1 MISGSNFHCNT
12 SVLWWIEHTPT
23 YKDTHIYI
31 YIPWQGDRQTYL
43 SAKWWTP
50 YDRFEGQTDIFYS
63 KVTDTLWQR
72 DKHVFRCKETDT
84 HILLQKDTLCFF
96 TARRQTKLFYY
107 TNVMH
112 AHILWQRDRQ
122 NYFTTQTQTHTFCG
136 KETDKTI
143 LVFYYTDK
151 HTHFAAKRRNS
162 FTTQMQTHLY
172 CSKETDTLSWAEGP
186 LGVGEDG

>member
-1 MISGSNFHCNT
+1 MD
-12 SVLWWIEHTPT
+12 WT
-23 YKDTHIYI
+23 YPHIQRYTYIYI
-31 YIPWQGDRQTYL
+31 YHG
-43 SAKWWTP
+43 
-50 YDRFEGQTDIFYS
+50 
-63 KVTDTLWQR
+63 
-72 DKHVFRCKETDT
+72 KETDKHIYQQSDGPLMIDLRDKQTYFTAKWQTLYGKETNTYFAAKRQT

-151 HTHFAAKRRNS
+151 HTHFAAKETKQFHHTDANTSLLQQRDGHTFLGWRALGSWGRWIKSRRTS
-162 FTTQMQTHLY
+162 APHT
-172 CSKETDTLSWAEGP
+172 
-186 LGVGEDG
+186 